1 MFRLQVF
8 RWAFCLCLLFAASV
22 ADCAVST
29 SLARPEP
36 PSVYGLVEIA
46 MVALGA
52 GVLLAPAMSAAQ
64 DGAVKI
70 GVLDD
75 MSGPYSE
82 NTGPGDLLAVRMAV
96 ADFGGS
102 VLGKPIEVVSAD
114 MQNKVDV
121 GVGIARRWYEQ
132 EQVDLIIGIPHSAIA
147 LAVVRLAEEKN
158 RLVMPTAAATAELT
172 GKACSAHSVHW
183 VYDTY
188 GQSKTIA
195 NAIVKQGGDSWFFI
209 TVDYAFGIALEQNAS
224 EFVKAGGG
232 KVLGSARHPLNTADF
247 SSYLLQAQAS
257 KAKVVVMANG
267 GTDLTNAIKQ
277 AKEFGLD
284 KGGQRLAA
292 LLIQYPEVHA
302 LGLKTAQGLLMAS
315 SFYWDMSPE
324 ARAFTD
330 RFAAA
335 KGMPPTMIQA
345 GTYGATLHYLKAVKA
360 AGTDEA
366 KAVMAKMKE
375 MPINDFMTRNG
386 RIRVDG
392 RVIRDMYLMQAKTPE
407 ESKGEWDLAKIVA
420 TIPGDQAFRPL
431 NEGGCPLVTK

>member
-1 MFRLQVF
+1 M
-8 RWAFCLCLLFAASV
+8 RWLK
-22 ADCAVST
+22 T
-29 SLARPEP
+29 
-36 PSVYGLVEIA
+36 A
-46 MVALGA
+46 MVALGVVMA
-52 GVLLAPAMSAAQ
+52 LATTAPAQ

-75 MSGPYSE
+75 MSGPYSD

-102 VLGKPIEVVSAD
+102 VLGKPIEVISAD

-132 EQVDLIIGIPHSAIA
+132 DQVDLIIGIPHSAIA
-147 LAVVRLAEEKN
+147 LGVVKLAEQSN

-172 GKACSAHSVHW
+172 GKSCSAHSVHW

-188 GQSKTIA
+188 GQSKTLV
-195 NAIVKQGGDSWFFI
+195 NAIMKQGGDSWFFV
-209 TVDYAFGIALEQNAS
+209 TVDYAFGHALEQNAS
-224 EFVKAGGG
+224 DFVKAAGG
-232 KVLGSARHPLNTADF
+232 KVVGAARHPLNNADF
-247 SSYLLQAQAS
+247 SSYLVQAQAS

-267 GTDLTNAIKQ
+267 GADITNAIKQ
-277 AKEFGLD
+277 AKEFGLERT
-284 KGGQRLAA
+284 GQRVAA
-292 LLIQYPEVHA
+292 LLIQYPEVRA
-302 LGLKTAQGLLMAS
+302 IGLSTAQGLLMAS

-330 RFAAA
+330 RFTAA

-375 MPINDFMTRNG
+375 MPINDFMTKNG
-386 RIRVDG
+386 RIREDG
-392 RVIRDMYLMQAKTPE
+392 RVIRDMYLMQVKTPD
-407 ESKGEWDLAKIVA
+407 ESRSEWDLAKIVA
-420 TIPGDQAFRPL
+420 TIPGEQAFRPL
-431 NEGGCPLVTK
+431 AEGGCPLVKR

>member
-1 MFRLQVF
+1 M
-8 RWAFCLCLLFAASV
+8 RWTAPVMTALVL
-22 ADCAVST
+22 
-29 SLARPEP
+29 
-36 PSVYGLVEIA
+36 GL
-46 MVALGA
+46 
-52 GVLLAPAMSAAQ
+52 LLAPSTGLAH
-64 DGAVKI
+64 DGAIKI

-96 ADFGGS
+96 ADFGGRA
-102 VLGKPIEVVSAD
+102 LGKPIEIVSAD

-132 EQVDLIIGIPHSAIA
+132 DQVDLIIGIPHSAIA
-147 LAVVRLAEEKN
+147 LGVVKLAEQTN

-195 NAIVKQGGDSWFFI
+195 SAIVKQGGDSWFFI
-209 TVDYAFGIALEQNAS
+209 TVDYAFGIALEQNATD
-224 EFVKAGGG
+224 FVKAAGGR
-232 KVLGSARHPLNTADF
+232 VLGSTRHPLNTSDF
-247 SSYLLQAQAS
+247 SSFLLQAQAS

-267 GTDLTNAIKQ
+267 GTDITNAIKQ

-284 KGGQRLAA
+284 RGGQRLAG

-302 LGLKTAQGLLMAS
+302 LGLPTAQGLLMAA

-330 RFAAA
+330 RFTAA

-345 GTYGATLHYLKAVKA
+345 GTYGATMHYLKAVQA

-375 MPINDFMTRNG
+375 MPINDFMTRQG
-386 RIRVDG
+386 RIREDG
-392 RVIRDMYLMQAKTPE
+392 RVIRDMYLMQVKTPE
-407 ESKGEWDLAKIVA
+407 ESKGEWDLARIVS
-420 TIPGDQAFRPL
+420 TIPGEQAFRPL
-431 NEGGCPLVTK
+431 AEGGCPLVKK

>member
-1 MFRLQVF
+1 MRWLKALMAVF
-8 RWAFCLCLLFAASV
+8 GAAVLV
-22 ADCAVST
+22 APTLSF
-29 SLARPEP
+29 
-36 PSVYGLVEIA
+36 
-46 MVALGA
+46 
-52 GVLLAPAMSAAQ
+52 AQ

-75 MSGPYSE
+75 MSGPYSD

-96 ADFGGS
+96 ADFGGT
-102 VLGKPIEVVSAD
+102 VLGKPIEVISAD

-132 EQVDLIIGIPHSAIA
+132 DQVDLIIGIPHSAIA
-147 LAVVRLAEEKN
+147 LGVVKLAEQTN

-172 GKACSAHSVHW
+172 GKSCSAHSVHW

-188 GQSKTIA
+188 GQGKTLV
-195 NAIVKQGGDSWFFI
+195 NAIMKQGGDSWFFI
-209 TVDYAFGIALEQNAS
+209 TVDYAFGHALEQNATD
-224 EFVKAGGG
+224 FVKAAGG
-232 KVLGSARHPLNTADF
+232 KVLGSARHPLNNPDF
-247 SSYLLQAQAS
+247 SAFLVQAQAS

-267 GTDLTNAIKQ
+267 GTDTTNAIKQ

-284 KGGQRLAA
+284 KGGQRVAA

-302 LGLKTAQGLLMAS
+302 LGLTTAQGLLMAS
-315 SFYWDMSPE
+315 SFYWDMNPE

-335 KGMPPTMIQA
+335 KGIPPTMIQA

-375 MPINDFMTRNG
+375 LPINDFMTRNG
-386 RIRVDG
+386 RIREDG
-392 RVIRDMYLMQAKTPE
+392 RVIRDMYLMQVKTPD
-407 ESKGEWDLAKIVA
+407 ESKGEWDLAKIITTV
-420 TIPGDQAFRPL
+420 PGDQAFRPVA
-431 NEGGCPLVTK
+431 EGGCPLVKK

>member
-1 MFRLQVF
+1 M
-8 RWAFCLCLLFAASV
+8 RWPIPAMTALVLCLLLSP
-22 ADCAVST
+22 ST
-29 SLARPEP
+29 
-36 PSVYGLVEIA
+36 GL
-46 MVALGA
+46 
-52 GVLLAPAMSAAQ
+52 AQ

-96 ADFGGS
+96 ADFGGRA
-102 VLGKPIEVVSAD
+102 LGKPIEIVSAD

-132 EQVDLIIGIPHSAIA
+132 DQVDVIVGIPHSAIA
-147 LAVVRLAEEKN
+147 LGVVKLAEQTN

-172 GKACSAHSVHW
+172 GKSCSAHSVHW

-195 NAIVKQGGDSWFFI
+195 SAIVKQGGDSWFFI

-224 EFVKAGGG
+224 DFVKAAGG

-247 SSYLLQAQAS
+247 SSFLLQAQAS

-267 GTDLTNAIKQ
+267 GTDITNAIKQ

-284 KGGQRLAA
+284 RAGQRLAG

-302 LGLKTAQGLLMAS
+302 LGLPTAQGLLMAA

-345 GTYGATLHYLKAVKA
+345 GTYGATLHYLKAVQA

-375 MPINDFMTRNG
+375 MPINDFMTRQG
-386 RIRVDG
+386 RIREDG
-392 RVIRDMYLMQAKTPE
+392 RVIRDMYLMQVKTPE
-407 ESKGEWDLAKIVA
+407 ESKGEWDLARIVS

-431 NEGGCPLVTK
+431 AEGGCPLVKK

>member
-1 MFRLQVF
+1 M
-8 RWAFCLCLLFAASV
+8 RWPIPTMTALALCLL
-22 ADCAVST
+22 
-29 SLARPEP
+29 
-36 PSVYGLVEIA
+36 
-46 MVALGA
+46 
-52 GVLLAPAMSAAQ
+52 LAPSPGLAQ

-96 ADFGGS
+96 ADFGGRA
-102 VLGKPIEVVSAD
+102 LGKPIEVVSAD

-132 EQVDLIIGIPHSAIA
+132 DQVDLIIGIPHSAIA
-147 LAVVRLAEEKN
+147 LGVVKLAEQTN

-195 NAIVKQGGDSWFFI
+195 SAIVKQGGDSWFFI

-224 EFVKAGGG
+224 DFVKAAGGR
-232 KVLGSARHPLNTADF
+232 VLGSARHPLNTSDF
-247 SSYLLQAQAS
+247 SSFLLQAQAS

-267 GTDLTNAIKQ
+267 GTDITNAIKQ

-284 KGGQRLAA
+284 RGGQRLAG

-302 LGLKTAQGLLMAS
+302 LGLPTAQGLLMAA

-330 RFAAA
+330 RFTAA

-345 GTYGATLHYLKAVKA
+345 GTYGATMHYLKAVQA

-375 MPINDFMTRNG
+375 MPINDFMTRQG
-386 RIRVDG
+386 RIREDG
-392 RVIRDMYLMQAKTPE
+392 RVIRDMYLMQVKTPE
-407 ESKGEWDLAKIVA
+407 ESKGEWDLARIVS

-431 NEGGCPLVTK
+431 AEGGCPLVKK